1 MLRIVFSKSILMLSL
16 LIGLPSS
23 SFSQI
28 LDDSTI
34 LVYGPSTLNVILE
47 ENLKSNDKR
56 LVFIDTLVGKL
67 DQFTAYDR
75 SDYKLQN
82 LGNIGTALFPVFYDL
97 PNAIGAHA
105 GYHAFDPLT
114 TQPTDIQYYDTKSP
128 FMKLN
133 VVFGGKNRSLANFS
147 FTQNIQP
154 DWNFGFEYFRST
166 ADKQI
171 GTETINDR
179 NVINTVLNVH
189 SSYRHPNKPYQV
201 LFNLISFNNDVD
213 ETGGLYFDD
222 VDSLI
227 DKEDKFQYENNSI
240 FLENAKVKDSRI
252 TFHLYQQYDLFK
264 NFQLYHQF
272 DQGKQVN
279 LFSDFNENNGGGGDY
294 KDYYDQFLID
304 PDSTYHKSTFRT
316 LSNEVGLIGKL
327 SSIFYRFYIKNR
339 VVKHEALYFNPMSRK
354 VENYLGG
361 RVDFRWKEIFEIQGS
376 AELMQTGEYNF
387 KGSLKSELINL
398 EYKSMLYQPSSLK
411 QRFFGNHY
419 DWDHDFDNVFSN
431 QINGFLSFNWWQFQ
445 FIPKISLTSY
455 SNYVYFAQDKMPNVA
470 ADANLIS
477 QLGGEINLFLPT
489 NKTLSY
495 GFRFKNEVIFTK
507 VSGGQSDAFRIPTT
521 FLNMKAYWE
530 GSWFNHTI
538 PVQIG
543 IDVHHKSA
551 YYANAY
557 DPVTQQFY
565 LQNDEKIFEGYSYP
579 TNLFWNMRIEKVF
592 LFIKSTHI
600 SQPNDG
606 GYFVT
611 PKYPGQQ
618 RVLDFGFK
626 WLFFD

>member
-1 MLRIVFSKSILMLSL
+1 MSRIVVLKFILIVDF
-16 LIGLPSS
+16 LIWLPIV

-28 LDDSTI
+28 LDDSTV

-47 ENLKSNDKR
+47 KNLKSNDNR
-56 LVFIDTLVGKL
+56 LVFIDTLIGNL
-67 DQFTAYDR
+67 DRFTVYDR
-75 SDYKLQN
+75 SNYKLQN
-82 LGNIGTALFPVFYDL
+82 LGNIGTALFPVFYDF

-114 TQPTDIQYYDTKSP
+114 TPSSEIKYYDTKSP
-128 FMKLN
+128 FMKLD

-154 DWNFGFEYFRST
+154 DWNFGFEYYRST

-171 GTETINDR
+171 GTKTINDR
-179 NVINTVLNVH
+179 NVINTVLSLH
-189 SSYRHPNKPYQV
+189 SSYRHPARPYQV
-201 LFNLISFNNDVD
+201 LLNLISFNNDVD
-213 ETGGLYFDD
+213 ETGGLYFDEFD
-222 VDSLI
+222 FSI

-240 FLENAKVKDSRI
+240 FLENAKVKDSRLN
-252 TFHLYQQYDLFK
+252 FHLYQQYDLFK

-279 LFSDFNENNGGGGDY
+279 LFSDFNENNVGGGDY
-294 KDYYDQFLID
+294 QDYYDQFLID
-304 PDSTYHKSTFRT
+304 SDSTYQKSTFRT
-316 LSNEVGLIGKL
+316 LSNEIGLIGKL
-327 SSIFYRFYIKNR
+327 SSIFYRFYVKNR
-339 VVKHEALYFNPMSRK
+339 VVNHTALYFNPMSRR

-361 RVDFRWKEIFEIQGS
+361 RVDFRWKDIFEIQGS

-387 KGSLKSELINL
+387 NSSLKSELINV
-398 EYKSMLYQPSSLK
+398 EYRSMLYQPSSLK

-419 DWDHDFDNVFSN
+419 DWNNDFNNIFSN
-431 QINGFLSFNWWQFQ
+431 QINGSLSLRWWHFQ
-445 FIPKISLTSY
+445 FIPNISLTTY
-455 SNYVYFAQDKMPNVA
+455 SKYVYFDEDKMPNVA
-470 ADANLIS
+470 PDANLIS
-477 QLGGEINLFLPT
+477 QLGGEIKLFLAT
-489 NKTLSY
+489 NKNLNY
-495 GFRFKNEVIFTK
+495 GFHFENEVIFTE
-507 VSGGQSDAFRIPTT
+507 VSGGQSDVFRIPTT
-521 FLNMKAYWE
+521 FLNMKAYWK
-530 GSWFNHTI
+530 GSWFNHSI

-565 LQNDEKIFEGYSYP
+565 LQNEEKIFEGYSYP
-579 TNLFWNMRIEKVF
+579 ANLFWNMRIEKVF
-592 LFIKSTHI
+592 LFIKLTQM
-600 SQPNDG
+600 SQPNNG

-618 RVLDFGFK
+618 RALDFGFK

>member
-1 MLRIVFSKSILMLSL
+1 MSRIVVKKFILVFVFLMWLSI
-16 LIGLPSS
+16 I

-47 ENLKSNDKR
+47 KNLKSNDNR
-56 LVFIDTLVGKL
+56 LVFIDTLIRNL
-67 DQFTAYDR
+67 DRFTSYDR
-75 SDYKLQN
+75 SNYKLQN
-82 LGNIGTALFPVFYDL
+82 LGNIGTALFPVFYDF

-105 GYHAFDPLT
+105 GFHAFDPLT
-114 TQPTDIQYYDTKSP
+114 TRSSEVKYYDTKSP
-128 FMKLN
+128 FMKLD

-154 DWNFGFEYFRST
+154 DWNFGFEYYRST

-179 NVINTVLNVH
+179 NVINTVLSLH
-189 SSYRHPNKPYQV
+189 SSFKHPDRPYQV

-213 ETGGLYFDD
+213 ETGGLYFDELD
-222 VDSLI
+222 FSI

-240 FLENAKVKDSRI
+240 FLENAKVKDSRL

-272 DQGKQVN
+272 DQGNQVN
-279 LFSDFNENNGGGGDY
+279 LFSDFNENNVGGGDY
-294 KDYYDQFLID
+294 QDYYDQFLID
-304 PDSTYHKSTFRT
+304 ADSTYQKSTFRT
-316 LSNEVGLIGKL
+316 LSNEIGLIGKL
-327 SSIFYRFYIKNR
+327 SSIFYRFYVKNR
-339 VVKHEALYFNPMSRK
+339 MVNHEALYFNPMSRK

-387 KGSLKSELINL
+387 KSSLKSELINL
-398 EYKSMLYQPSSLK
+398 EYRSMLYQPSSLK

-419 DWDHDFDNVFSN
+419 DWDNDFDNTFSN
-431 QINGFLSFNWWQFQ
+431 QINGSLTLRWWHFQ
-445 FIPKISLTSY
+445 FIPKISLTTY
-455 SNYVYFAQDKMPNVA
+455 SKYVYFDEDKMPNVA
-470 ADANLIS
+470 PDANLIS
-477 QLGGEINLFLPT
+477 QVGGEINLFLAT
-489 NKTLSY
+489 NKNRNY
-495 GFRFKNEVIFTK
+495 GFHFKNEVIFTE
-507 VSGGQSDAFRIPTT
+507 VSGSQSDVFRIPIT
-521 FLNMKAYWE
+521 FLNMRAYWQ
-530 GSWFNHTI
+530 GSWFNHSI

-579 TNLFWNMRIEKVF
+579 ANLFWNMRIEKVF
-592 LFIKSTHI
+592 LFIKLTHM
-600 SQPNDG
+600 SQPNNG

-618 RVLDFGFK
+618 RALDFGFK